1 MRVLDPTDE
10 QLDALRLPLT
20 AAWSED
26 QPHEP
31 PPTEVGWR
39 ALRTPWSGDPA
50 RLLVA
55 GDVPGNMTRA
65 CGLARIELPAHDNPH
80 LAVVDVL
87 VAPGQRRRGTGRA
100 LWLAAADLARAD
112 GRRTL
117 LAEARVGGTAE
128 ALFASVGAEPE
139 LEEVQRLQ
147 RLRELDPV
155 RVEELRQTAAR
166 AARGYR
172 LDSWTGPT
180 PPSLQAAVA
189 GLQHTLNDAPMG
201 GLDHDG
207 ERWDADRLAVRDA
220 AVVAAGLRM
229 HTVVALSAHGEP
241 AGFTDVAVAEDG
253 AFAWQWGTGV
263 VPAHRGHRLGL
274 LLKATMVERLR
285 ALEPALEV
293 VTTWNATSNA
303 HMVAVNDALG
313 YVAVDRVR
321 EWQADVSRAPARDRS
336 AGH

>member
-10 QLDALRLPLT
+10 QLEALRLPLT

-31 PPTEVGWR
+31 PPTEAAWR
-39 ALRTPWSGDPA
+39 ASVRSPWSGDPA

-55 GDVPGNMTRA
+55 GDLPGA
-65 CGLARIELPAHDNPH
+65 DGLALVELPAHDNPH
-80 LAVVDVL
+80 LALVEVL
-87 VAPGQRRRGTGRA
+87 VAPGQRRRGLGRA
-100 LWLAAADLARAD
+100 LWQAAADLVRAD

-128 ALFASVGAEPE
+128 ALLASMGAEPE
-139 LEEVQRLQ
+139 LEEVQRVQ
-147 RLRELDPV
+147 RLRELDPT
-155 RVEELRQTAAR
+155 RVAALRQAAAR
-166 AARGYR
+166 AARSYR

-189 GLQHTLNDAPMG
+189 VLQHTLNDAPTG
-201 GLDHDG
+201 GLDYDG
-207 ERWDADRLAVRDA
+207 ELWDADRLAARDA
-220 AVVAAGLRM
+220 AVVTAGLRM

-263 VPAHRGHRLGL
+263 VPAHRGHRLGML
-274 LLKATMVERLR
+274 VKATMVERLR

-293 VTTWNATSNA
+293 VTTWNAASNA

-321 EWQADVSRAPARDRS
+321 EWQADVSRPPAHDRS
-336 AGH
+336 GGR